1 MAQIRLGGVGLI
13 AVLVWKLHASV
24 VHVPT
29 ARDNWHVPSRYHRRG
44 LTAPV
49 AHLHTRAM
57 DAPIA
62 IPALVDN
69 YIWLVPTAG
78 GGALVVD
85 PGDAVPVFAALDA
98 HRLCLSAIFC
108 THHHRDH
115 SGGIATLTRAFP
127 VPVYAP
133 ANESVAAATHPVHGG
148 MRIAVDDL
156 TYNVLDIPGHTA
168 GHIAFVG
175 DGHVFCGDTLFSGG
189 CGRLFEGTAAQ
200 LYASLRTLAELP
212 ADTAVYCGHE
222 YTVANLRF
230 ALTVEPDNVALQERH
245 AWACAQRAAGHPTL
259 PSTIGRER
267 AINPFLRTHIPA
279 VRQPFASELDHK
291 SDTETEVFARLR
303 RRKDDFK
310 G

>member
-1 MAQIRLGGVGLI
+1 
-13 AVLVWKLHASV
+13 
-24 VHVPT
+24 
-29 ARDNWHVPSRYHRRG
+29 
-44 LTAPV
+44 
-49 AHLHTRAM
+49 M
-57 DAPIA
+57 DTPIA
-62 IPALVDN
+62 IPALVTN

-85 PGDAVPVFAALDA
+85 PGDAAPVFAALDA
-98 HRLCLSAIFC
+98 HKRQLSAIFC

-115 SGGIATLTRAFP
+115 SGGIPALTQKFP

-133 ANESVAAATHPVHGG
+133 ANEPVAGATHPVHGG

-156 TYNVLDIPGHTA
+156 TYAVLDIPGHTA
-168 GHIAFVG
+168 GHIALVG
-175 DGHVFCGDTLFSGG
+175 HGHVFCGDTLFSGG
-189 CGRLFEGTAAQ
+189 CGRLLGGTAAQ

-230 ALTVEPDNVALQERH
+230 ALTLEPGNVALQEH
-245 AWACAQRAAGHPTL
+245 YAWACARRAAGQATL
-259 PSTIGRER
+259 PTTIGRER

-279 VRQPFASELDHK
+279 VREPHASGLDHK
-291 SDTETEVFARLR
+291 SDIENEVFARLR